1 MSVAVKE
8 LIMSDGSLLKG
19 GIIWVVAAALINPD
33 GKVLVQKRAADRSMA
48 GMWEFPGGKIE
59 PNERPE
65 NALVRELYEELG
77 VSSRPED
84 LTPLSFA
91 SAPLGEK
98 HLLLLLY
105 VCRKWQGIPAALD
118 AAAIQWTSINA
129 LQDLEMPPAD
139 VPLIKALLAHT
150 LAVPSQS

>member
-1 MSVAVKE
+1 
-8 LIMSDGSLLKG
+8 MSDGSLPKH

-33 GKVLVQKRAADRSMA
+33 GKVLVQKRAENRSMA
-48 GMWEFPGGKIE
+48 GLWEFPGGKIE
-59 PNERPE
+59 LNERPE

-77 VSSRPED
+77 ISLRPED

-91 SAPLGEK
+91 SAPLGEQ

-105 VCRKWQGIPAALD
+105 ICRKWQGIPAALD
-118 AAAIQWTSINA
+118 AAAIQWSSINA

-139 VPLIKALLAHT
+139 VPLVKALLEQA
-150 LAVPSQS
+150 APNPS

>member
-19 GIIWVVAAALINPD
+19 DIIWVVAAALINPD

-77 VSSRPED
+77 VSLRPED

-139 VPLIKALLAHT
+139 VPLIKALLAHA
-150 LAVPSQS
+150 LAAPSQS

>member
-1 MSVAVKE
+1 
-8 LIMSDGSLLKG
+8 MSDGGLPKH

-33 GKVLVQKRAADRSMA
+33 GEVLVQKRAADRSMA
-48 GMWEFPGGKIE
+48 GLWEFPGGKIE

-65 NALVRELYEELG
+65 NALIRELYEELG
-77 VSSRPED
+77 ISLRPED

-91 SAPLGEK
+91 SAPLGEQ

-105 VCRKWQGIPAALD
+105 ICRKWHGIPAALD
-118 AAAIQWTSINA
+118 AAAIQWSSISA

-139 VPLIKALLAHT
+139 VPLVKALLAHA
-150 LAVPSQS
+150 LSLPNPS